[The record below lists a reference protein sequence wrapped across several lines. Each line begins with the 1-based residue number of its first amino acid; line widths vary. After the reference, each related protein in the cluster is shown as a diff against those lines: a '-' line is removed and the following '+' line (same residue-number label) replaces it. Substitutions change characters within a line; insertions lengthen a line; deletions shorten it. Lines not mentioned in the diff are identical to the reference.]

1 MRKRWICALAPGEP
15 EGAGSRQPAGA
26 AGPGGWGWGWN
37 CNSSPGR
44 GGHQTD
50 PRPPSQQRPSWEER
64 ACLFSSATGRG
75 GGRKQSFKAVSP
87 FVIPARSHP
96 PQPRLHSRTWGG
108 GSCPG
113 RNPLKRGG
121 SGYSRGAG
129 EESGPSQPDTEHSG
143 RLVSGSTW
151 SLPWDP
157 LGPSG
162 LERKERGRGWKIWE
176 WRGPGPRV
184 RMGQDGVWVVFFFFF
199 LGGDPGFFCP
209 GV

>member
-1 MRKRWICALAPGEP
+1 MRKRWICALAPAEP

-26 AGPGGWGWGWN
+26 AGPGGWN

-44 GGHQTD
+44 GGHRTD
-50 PRPPSQQRPSWEER
+50 PRPPSQQRPSREER

-75 GGRKQSFKAVSP
+75 GAGSRVSKRFHP
-87 FVIPARSHP
+87 LLSLRGPTLHTPGCIPEP
-96 PQPRLHSRTWGG
+96 VEGG
-108 GSCPG
+108 PCPG
-113 RNPLKRGG
+113 RNPLKQGG
-121 SGYSRGAG
+121 SGYSRAAG

-162 LERKERGRGWKIWE
+162 LEGKERGRGWKIW
-176 WRGPGPRV
+176 R
-184 RMGQDGVWVVFFFFF
+184 
-199 LGGDPGFFCP
+199 
-209 GV
+209 